1 MLVGVAVIPSC
12 VLWARFSRRVAAPS
26 LLVAALLLQAVAVAL
41 PGLTSNPALVA
52 LAAIAFGGTFM
63 GITTLALACG
73 ARLGVPRSAAALT
86 AAYGLGQIVGPLV
99 VKPPSARDIKPPCSS
114 ALRCCWA
121 LRWWCYCC
129 A

>member
-1 MLVGVAVIPSC
+1 M
-12 VLWARFSRRVAAPS
+12 
-26 LLVAALLLQAVAVAL
+26 AALLLQAVAVAL

-86 AAYGLGQIVGPLV
+86 AAYGLGQIVGPLAVQPTLGAGYQPALLIGAAVLLGAAV
-99 VKPPSARDIKPPCSS
+99 VVLLLRLTAWRLPASS
-114 ALRCCWA
+114 QQVPRPD
-121 LRWWCYCC
+121 
-129 A
+129 